1 MPMVYVTTSKKCS
14 DAVKQEAALALSHIC
29 AKVIGKPE
37 SYVQALVNDGATGS
51 FGGKIAETAF
61 VVVKSIGGLN
71 KQVNSALCAELCACL
86 KEKLGLAPDKIYIQL
101 ADVKASEFGW
111 NSSTFG

>member
-1 MPMVYVTTSKKCS
+1 MPLVYVTTSKKCADS
-14 DAVKQEAALALSHIC
+14 AKQATVLALSKMC

-37 SYVQALVNDGATGS
+37 SYVQVIINDSATAS
-51 FGGKIAETAF
+51 FGGQIAEAAF

-71 KQVNSALCAELCACL
+71 NSVNSTLCAEICACL
-86 KEKLGLAPDKIYIQL
+86 QEKIGIAPDKVYIQL
-101 ADVKASEFGW
+101 SDVKASEFGW